1 MEESRTDSSH
11 DGSSMTAQS
20 VGMNTVASASNS
32 AANGTSNL
40 TAPTIANNLMY
51 NQMLSNCN
59 NLPLNL
65 AELYRQQN
73 YFPPATL
80 NQMGQ
85 LPPAIPVV
93 PPFVLGPTNEQIAL
107 ALHSKMFGYTNAKEK
122 KNGLRKGKWTL
133 EEENYTNK
141 IIEMFNTSLLQ
152 LPSESNGIT
161 LRTYLA
167 EKLNCD
173 PMRITKKYA
182 GASCLGKRVY
192 HATLNN
198 KVNSEILA
206 KAQAELAGLEM
217 KFKEKVD
224 CNAADKE
231 TVNITENNT
240 SGKVRSQNPLLPW
253 PMSYPMQIP
262 PVMGNDSVN
271 QVPPGMLI
279 NNYVP
284 GGSKVGIPMSLFPGV
299 VIPPATGEG
308 EKGHQYNY
316 LGPYFQSLYPSQPVP
331 KHNKVTDSNN
341 NNSTSSDSRNSDS
354 RSDSSTNS
362 NNNEKSNKN
371 IKEPKIKSARMSTT
385 SSSSAATTKSSSNRG
400 YTHNG
405 TKESN
410 SESSSGRGSGSR
422 GSGSG
427 SDGDRGSGSGNCSD
441 EGSRSGSGS
450 DGNGERSHQPLSN
463 QSLIQHNQINEHKNF
478 NHGKG
483 GGATSS
489 DKSSSEKSS
498 GDDDNFNASNLL
510 VGFINHVH
518 SVSQNALNDPNV
530 VNGSNRRNA
539 VLAAAAA
546 ATAKRNPPTPSY
558 SSSEEDSGT
567 RDDDQE
573 RKKRKGP
580 SLSREVIAVL
590 NINPN
595 GTS

>member
-1 MEESRTDSSH
+1 MERRDGCNGSTE
-11 DGSSMTAQS
+11 GSSLTTPSA
-20 VGMNTVASASNS
+20 GMNTLAS
-32 AANGTSNL
+32 GTSSSIPP
-40 TAPTIANNLMY
+40 AIATNLMY

-59 NLPLNL
+59 NMPLNL
-65 AELYRQQN
+65 AELYKKQN

-85 LPPAIPVV
+85 VPPTMPVV
-93 PPFVLGPTNEQIAL
+93 PPFVLGPSNEQIAM

-122 KNGLRKGKWTL
+122 KNVLRKGKWTL

-141 IIEMFNTSLLQ
+141 IIEMFNNSLLQ

-198 KVNSEILA
+198 KANSEVLA
-206 KAQAELAGLEM
+206 KVQAELAELEM
-217 KFKEKVD
+217 KFKEKID
-224 CNAADKE
+224 SISADKE
-231 TVNITENNT
+231 TVKITENNT
-240 SGKVRSQNPLLPW
+240 SGKVRTQNPLLPW
-253 PMSYPMQIP
+253 PMGYQMQMP
-262 PVMGNDSVN
+262 PVMGNESVN

-279 NNYVP
+279 NSCVP
-284 GGSKVGIPMSLFPGV
+284 GASKVGMPLSLFPGV

-308 EKGHQYNY
+308 EKNHQYNY
-316 LGPYFQSLYPSQPVP
+316 LSPYFQSLYSLQPVP
-331 KHNKVTDSNN
+331 KQNKVTDGSNH
-341 NNSTSSDSRNSDS
+341 NSTSSDSRNSDS

-362 NNNEKSNKN
+362 HHNEKNKKS
-371 IKEPKIKSARMSTT
+371 IKEPKMSARMSTT
-385 SSSSAATTKSSSNRG
+385 SSSSAATTKSSSNRD

-410 SESSSGRGSGSR
+410 SESGSGRGSGSRGSGSR

-450 DGNGERSHQPLSN
+450 DGNGDRSHQPLSN

-478 NHGKG
+478 THGKG

-498 GDDDNFNASNLL
+498 GDDDNFNASDLL

-518 SVSQNALNDPNV
+518 SVSQNALSDPNLV
-530 VNGSNRRNA
+530 SGNNRRNA

-546 ATAKRNPPTPSY
+546 ATAKRNSPTPSY
-558 SSSEEDSGT
+558 SGSDDDSGV
-567 RDDDQE
+567 RDDDQD
-573 RKKRKGP
+573 RKRRKGP

-590 NINPN
+590 RINPSN
-595 GTS
+595 PG